1 MMQPSSPD
9 VKSAAAAM
17 NDRSHGLHFEV
28 SVGDAND
35 LEDGMMSPKADD
47 GLLKDKT
54 SARPVIGLC
63 SCFTLAFYQP
73 YFNVDTIDI
82 QVRLT
87 RALLPF
93 KQDPSFKDMALN
105 SPDAYGPFWISA
117 TLVFIMASC
126 SNVAS
131 WLDYTGDIAKWS
143 YDFGRVASAISLV
156 GVYLLGLPFVLWS
169 AGKYWGIPLPLSFLV
184 CLYGYS
190 LTIFL
195 PTMVICTTPA
205 DAVDWIAMLFG
216 MAWSCYFL
224 LINVWGF
231 AAEYLSKEKLLPF
244 LAFIGAT
251 NLLWVIL
258 IKLLFF

>member
-1 MMQPSSPD
+1 MMEPSSPN
-9 VKSAAAAM
+9 VAAAALAM

-28 SVGDAND
+28 SVGDGVD
-35 LEDGMMSPKADD
+35 LEDGTMSPTAED
-47 GLLKDKT
+47 GLLKGK
-54 SARPVIGLC
+54 SSRPGGGLC

-93 KQDPSFKDMALN
+93 KQDPAFKDMALN
-105 SPDAYGPFWISA
+105 APDAYGPFWISA
-117 TLVFIMASC
+117 TLVFCMASC
-126 SNVAS
+126 SNIAS
-131 WLDYTGDIAKWS
+131 WLDYTGDVALWS
-143 YDFGRVASAISLV
+143 YDFSRVATSMTFV
-156 GVYLLGLPFVLWS
+156 GLYLIGLPFVLWS
-169 AGKYWGIPLPLSFLV
+169 AGKYWAIPLPLSFLV

-190 LTIFL
+190 LTAFL
-195 PTMVICTTPA
+195 PVMFICTAPA
-205 DAVDWIAMLFG
+205 DAVDWVAMLIS

-224 LINVWGF
+224 LINVWGY

-244 LAFIGAT
+244 LSFIGIT

-258 IKLLFF
+258 IKLIFF

>member
-1 MMQPSSPD
+1 MMEPSSPD
-9 VKSAAAAM
+9 VQAAAQAM

-28 SVGDAND
+28 SVGDAAD
-35 LEDGMMSPKADD
+35 IEDGMLSPKVDD
-47 GLLKDKT
+47 GLLKQNNPRT
-54 SARPVIGLC
+54 SAGLC
-63 SCFTLAFYQP
+63 GCFTLAFYQP
-73 YFNVDTIDI
+73 YFSVDTVDI

-93 KQDPSFKDMALN
+93 KQDPSFKDIALN

-117 TLVFIMASC
+117 TLVFCMASC
-126 SNVAS
+126 SNIAS
-131 WLDYTGDIAKWS
+131 WLDYTGDASQWS
-143 YDFGRVASAISLV
+143 YDFSRVASSMTLV
-156 GVYLLGLPFVLWS
+156 GLYLIGLPFVLWS
-169 AGKYWGIPLPLSFLV
+169 VGKYWAIPLPLSFLV

-195 PTMVICTTPA
+195 PIMFICTAPA
-205 DAVDWIAMLFG
+205 DAVDWVAMLFS

-224 LINVWGF
+224 LINVWGY
-231 AAEYLSKEKLLPF
+231 AADFLPKEKLLPF
-244 LAFIGAT
+244 LCFIGAS